1 MAHKFLRDTGDFQFP
16 AGADIVTSTTSTT
29 GFLNYVTASITT
41 TATIS
46 FTTAGF
52 TDAVSINCG
61 STGVWFAV
69 GSITVNTGNGSGSII
84 ARIWDG
90 TTSSASAQ
98 MATPAAAFNSE
109 MAIAGIIVN
118 PAGNIRI
125 SAQGLT
131 AAPVTYGFLPKDIA
145 VGSATQNLNITAIRI
160 G

>member
-29 GFLNYVTASITT
+29 GFLNYVTAAITT
-41 TATIS
+41 TAAIS

-52 TDAVSINCG
+52 TDAVSVNAG
-61 STGVWFAV
+61 STGVWFV
-69 GSITVNTGNGSGSII
+69 TGNVVFQTGNGAGGVI

-90 TTSSASAQ
+90 TTSSASNQFTTSAAGFNTALTLSGI
-98 MATPAAAFNSE
+98 ATS
-109 MAIAGIIVN
+109 
-118 PAGNIRI
+118 PAGNLRI
-125 SAQGLT
+125 SVQGLT
-131 AAPVTYGFLPKDIA
+131 VSPIIYSLLPKDIV